1 MARSRLLLGGG
12 DVVVNTTLLFVCRE
26 AEAEDDANPADDED
40 VDVFGRIGVEKD
52 ISCCGL

>member
-12 DVVVNTTLLFVCRE
+12 DEVVNTTLLFVCRE
-26 AEAEDDANPADDED
+26 AEAEDDANPTDDED
-40 VDVFGRIGVEKD
+40 VDVFGRTGVEKD

>member
-1 MARSRLLLGGG
+1 M
-12 DVVVNTTLLFVCRE
+12 VVNTTLLFVCRE

-40 VDVFGRIGVEKD
+40 VDVFGRTGVEKD